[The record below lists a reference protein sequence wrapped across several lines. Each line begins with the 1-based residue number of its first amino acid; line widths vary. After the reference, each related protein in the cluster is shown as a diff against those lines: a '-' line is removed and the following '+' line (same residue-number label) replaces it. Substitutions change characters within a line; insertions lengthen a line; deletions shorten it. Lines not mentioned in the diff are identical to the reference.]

1 MVNNKKG
8 IFYLSVYKTWSPQ
21 QHDNYYH
28 YFLGQLI
35 VVNNLKKDFFT
46 VAFKVLFDLGYNS
59 NNIMKVNKVNELLR
73 KQRQVSNYVSKR

>member
-1 MVNNKKG
+1 
-8 IFYLSVYKTWSPQ
+8 LSVCKTWSPQ

-28 YFLGQLI
+28 YFLRQLI
-35 VVNNLKKDFFT
+35 VVNNKKKEFFT
-46 VAFKVLFDLGYNS
+46 MAFKVLFDLGYNS

>member
-1 MVNNKKG
+1 M
-8 IFYLSVYKTWSPQ
+8 
-21 QHDNYYH
+21 
-28 YFLGQLI
+28 
-35 VVNNLKKDFFT
+35 VNNLKKDFFT